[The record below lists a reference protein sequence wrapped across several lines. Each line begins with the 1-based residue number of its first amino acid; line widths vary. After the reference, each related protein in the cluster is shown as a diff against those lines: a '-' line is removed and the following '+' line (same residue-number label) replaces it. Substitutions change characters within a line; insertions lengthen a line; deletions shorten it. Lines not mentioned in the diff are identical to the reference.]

1 MKINSSF
8 KAIVLMVICTIF
20 TSTGQILWK
29 YGINRI
35 DLNFLITIFNL
46 PFILGFVFYGFGF
59 LLMLLAFKQ
68 GELSILFPIVATSY
82 VWVSLLSSWLFPED
96 VMNIWKWGGVIFI
109 LFSVSLLG
117 LASEKKEV
125 VASG

>member
-1 MKINSSF
+1 
-8 KAIVLMVICTIF
+8 
-20 TSTGQILWK
+20 
-29 YGINRI
+29 
-35 DLNFLITIFNL
+35 
-46 PFILGFVFYGFGF
+46 
-59 LLMLLAFKQ
+59 MLLAFKQ

-82 VWVSLLSSWLFPED
+82 VWVSLLSSLLFPED